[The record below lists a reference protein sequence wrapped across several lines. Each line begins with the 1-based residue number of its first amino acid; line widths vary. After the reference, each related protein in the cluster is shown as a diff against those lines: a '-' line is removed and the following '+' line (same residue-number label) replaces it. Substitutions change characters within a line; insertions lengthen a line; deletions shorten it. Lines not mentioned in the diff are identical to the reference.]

1 MREISMIAWMND
13 LTDIPDWYRMIFDVD
28 FTFEWKS
35 AKLLTGYDVT
45 RSMCI
50 EEVKYRVN
58 DYVQSQMVLAIDG
71 GVLKSD
77 VCLPTSTRVGL
88 ARGIASL
95 RGHLRS
101 NAKQEDDSVIDLVDP
116 YLFPFRWARTRCLR
130 QGAVSRMECI
140 RRCSEGEAA
149 KMPPED
155 DCRQDAFAKYRNEM
169 AWSRHYQ
176 WLPFDV
182 RFEDDGR
189 GRSRIDGYVNNVHP
203 FRHANLYGSLEILVD
218 ELLPLFNRI
227 LVDLKAPGYQ
237 NQRIHLVCFGRDPFI
252 KREPDPFKP
261 PEQRAYS
268 SYCNHEGQYQS
279 SIFVDLKREFWNIGV
294 QMILQI
300 RDINLTP
307 SKPDYDGEDW
317 HVQGQT
323 NERICATAMYI
334 YSTSNISTTTGSCP
348 TVSFRR
354 RVFPE
359 EAIAAKGEIT
369 TPPFLPQIYGAKHG
383 DPVIQKLGD
392 VVLRENRVV
401 VWPNVFQTRLNKFT
415 LDDKEKEGHLRVATL
430 HLIDPNRRVIST
442 AMVPCQRR
450 DWWADTIRNTCPCLY
465 RLPREVFQHI
475 IEMIDDESYPISVGE
490 GKRDREDF
498 KRERELFRQKHTIA
512 MDGYDEWDFYGEPGV
527 GDIDDGE

>member
-1 MREISMIAWMND
+1 MRETFMIVCMND
-13 LTDIPDWYRMIFDVD
+13 LTDLPHWHRKIFDPG

-35 AKLLTGYDVT
+35 ARLLTAYDVT
-45 RSMCI
+45 PSMLDWCI
-50 EEVKYRVN
+50 EEVKHRAQ
-58 DYVQSQMVLAIDG
+58 DYIHSRIISAIDG

-77 VCLPTSTRVGL
+77 TCTATSTRIGL
-88 ARGIASL
+88 SQAIAP
-95 RGHLRS
+95 LRS
-101 NAKQEDDSVIDLVDP
+101 QQLSAVGQKDDPVIDVVDP
-116 YLFPFRWARTRCLR
+116 YLFPFQWTRTRC
-130 QGAVSRMECI
+130 GD
-140 RRCSEGEAA
+140 GEVVE
-149 KMPPED
+149 MPPKE
-155 DCRQDAFAKYRNEM
+155 DCRQDEFSKYRNDE
-169 AWSRHYQ
+169 AWSRRYQ
-176 WLPFDV
+176 WLPFNV

-189 GRSRIDGYVNNVHP
+189 GRSRIDGYVSNVHP
-203 FRHANLYGSLEILVD
+203 SRHSDLYAWLEVLID
-218 ELLPLFNRI
+218 DLLPLFNRT

-252 KREPDPFKP
+252 KREPDFFQP

-268 SYCNHEGQYQS
+268 NYRNHEGQYKS

-307 SKPDYDGEDW
+307 SRPIYDGEDW

-323 NERICATAMYI
+323 NERICASAMYI
-334 YSTSNISTTTGSCP
+334 YSTSNISTTTGSYP

-383 DPVIQKLGD
+383 DPVIQRLGD

-401 VWPNVFQTRLNKFT
+401 VWPNVFQTRLNGFK
-415 LDDKEKEGHLRVATL
+415 LEDKEKEGHLRLVTL
-430 HLIDPNRRVIST
+430 HLIDPNRRIMST

-450 DWWADTIRNTCPCLY
+450 DWWADAVRRTSPVLY
-465 RLPREVFQHI
+465 RLPTEIFQHI
-475 IEMIDDESYPISVGE
+475 IQMIDDGSYPISVDQGE
-490 GKRDREDF
+490 RDSDDF
-498 KRERELFRQKHTIA
+498 KQQRELFRQKHTAA
-512 MDGYDEWDFYGEPGV
+512 MDGYDDWDFYGEPGV
-527 GDIDDGE
+527 GDGDDGE

>member
-1 MREISMIAWMND
+1 
-13 LTDIPDWYRMIFDVD
+13 
-28 FTFEWKS
+28 
-35 AKLLTGYDVT
+35 
-45 RSMCI
+45 
-50 EEVKYRVN
+50 
-58 DYVQSQMVLAIDG
+58 
-71 GVLKSD
+71 
-77 VCLPTSTRVGL
+77 
-88 ARGIASL
+88 
-95 RGHLRS
+95 
-101 NAKQEDDSVIDLVDP
+101 
-116 YLFPFRWARTRCLR
+116 
-130 QGAVSRMECI
+130 
-140 RRCSEGEAA
+140 
-149 KMPPED
+149 
-155 DCRQDAFAKYRNEM
+155 
-169 AWSRHYQ
+169 
-176 WLPFDV
+176 
-182 RFEDDGR
+182 
-189 GRSRIDGYVNNVHP
+189 
-203 FRHANLYGSLEILVD
+203 
-218 ELLPLFNRI
+218 
-227 LVDLKAPGYQ
+227 
-237 NQRIHLVCFGRDPFI
+237 
-252 KREPDPFKP
+252 
-261 PEQRAYS
+261 
-268 SYCNHEGQYQS
+268 
-279 SIFVDLKREFWNIGV
+279 
-294 QMILQI
+294 
-300 RDINLTP
+300 
-307 SKPDYDGEDW
+307 
-317 HVQGQT
+317 
-323 NERICATAMYI
+323 MYI